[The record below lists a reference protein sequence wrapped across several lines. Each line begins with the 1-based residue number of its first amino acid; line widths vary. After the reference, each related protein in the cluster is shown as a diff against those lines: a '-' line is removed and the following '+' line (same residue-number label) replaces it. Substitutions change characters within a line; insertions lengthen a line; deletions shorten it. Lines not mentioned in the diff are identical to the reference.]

1 VKYCLYCEIVELISG
16 GRTGSA
22 SALHL
27 SFCDHSIE
35 LNAGQKDPGTA
46 KILEAQHGPGAPLDR
61 PMFLLDEVVE
71 IFGLADLD
79 RCFAISIDRFKRG
92 EIGTAL
98 SMVTVSGTPFWAIDF
113 SK

>member
-1 VKYCLYCEIVELISG
+1 MV
-16 GRTGSA
+16 
-22 SALHL
+22 
-27 SFCDHSIE
+27 
-35 LNAGQKDPGTA
+35 
-46 KILEAQHGPGAPLDR
+46 
-61 PMFLLDEVVE
+61 LLDEVVE

-98 SMVTVSGTPFWAIDF
+98 PMVTVSGTPFWAIDF